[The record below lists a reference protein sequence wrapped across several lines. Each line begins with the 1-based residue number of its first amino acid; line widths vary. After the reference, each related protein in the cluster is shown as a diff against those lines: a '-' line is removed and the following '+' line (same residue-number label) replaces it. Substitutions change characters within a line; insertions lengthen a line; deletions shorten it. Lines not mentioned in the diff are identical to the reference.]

1 MKNDA
6 WYEKDFETGDR
17 YLRVILYADNIE
29 DIKNIKTSGN
39 IVQRFLKTRIPFY
52 LEPFV
57 SVQVRGE
64 ILVNQRHFA
73 EELVISK
80 GYTLYEK
87 EVN

>member
-17 YLRVILYADNIE
+17 YLRVILYDDSIE
-29 DIKNIKTSGN
+29 DIKTSGN

-52 LEPFV
+52 LEPLV

-64 ILVNQRHFA
+64 IFINQRHFA
-73 EELVISK
+73 EKLVISK